1 MRQATIDRQRLE
13 QFNRY
18 WEALYK
24 VVPEARKKAVEA
36 MGTAVLRELDL
47 QIQAADLEGDAKG
60 TVTSWQ
66 ELRVGSK
73 GGYAAVT
80 PQKDTAPPKG
90 KEKQHT
96 WNGKAVTKKQVTG
109 WLERGHGARRP
120 GAGSD
125 RMWNRTGRSG
135 VNQATGRRYVKGRQ
149 FYSWTRSKAT
159 DIALRAADGVLSEI
173 ADEVDY

>member
-36 MGTAVLRELDL
+36 MGTAVLRELDV

-109 WLERGHGARRP
+109 WLERGHGVRQPAP
-120 GAGSD
+120 GSD
-125 RMWNRTGRSG
+125 RRWRTLKSKTNDRTGLNH
-135 VNQATGRRYVKGRQ
+135 VEGRR
-149 FYSWTRSKAT
+149 FYSWARLKAL
-159 DIALRAADGVLSEI
+159 DRALEAANEALEVFAEERGV
-173 ADEVDY
+173 